1 MVSVVRLEPY
11 AGLCFELRTDD
22 LQQKLAKMRESGS
35 IFIESAAAR
44 SDAERST

>member
-1 MVSVVRLEPY
+1 MVTVVRLEPY

-35 IFIESAAAR
+35 ILIESADAR
-44 SDAERST
+44 ANAERSA